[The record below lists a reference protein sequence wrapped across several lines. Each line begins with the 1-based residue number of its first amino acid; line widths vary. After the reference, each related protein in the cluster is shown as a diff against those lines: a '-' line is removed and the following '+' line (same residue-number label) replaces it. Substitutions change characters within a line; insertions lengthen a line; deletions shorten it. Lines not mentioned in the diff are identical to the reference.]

1 MLTKL
6 EQETIILYNEEEA
19 TASVYTHNKKLITK
33 LRRMAEKFPDKVYP
47 ERREHPGAGSYIVPK
62 SCVSVREP
70 YDERRRKAVSE
81 WAKAAGIVPP
91 RRCDK

>member
-6 EQETIILYNEEEA
+6 EQETIILYNEEEG

-47 ERREHPGAGSYIVPK
+47 ERREHPGAVSYIVPK
-62 SCVSVREP
+62 RCVSVREP